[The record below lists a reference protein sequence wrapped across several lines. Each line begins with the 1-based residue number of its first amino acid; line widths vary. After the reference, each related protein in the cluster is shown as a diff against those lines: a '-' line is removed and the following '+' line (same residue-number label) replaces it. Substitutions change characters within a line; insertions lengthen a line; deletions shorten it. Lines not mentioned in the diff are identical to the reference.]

1 MKIKQL
7 LFWILCT
14 ASLELRAQKIVTEKL
29 FPIEQIQQGLSNKYI
44 YKRQVIENPLA
55 LQIPLLEAKDP
66 EVSLEFNTFKRQ
78 RKLMTWI
85 SSIGLG
91 VSAYSLLKPGQ
102 VTDGFYL
109 STIGAAALVNVY
121 VGTVSMRHLKRA
133 LTKYNSLVGEEPKI
147 SLEIKSQ
154 GAHGAS
160 LAVNWKYN
168 F

>member
-1 MKIKQL
+1 MV
-7 LFWILCT
+7 FCC
-14 ASLELRAQKIVTEKL
+14 ASFSLMGQQAARESL
-29 FPIEQIQQGLSNKYI
+29 FPIEQIQQGFTNKFV

-85 SSIGLG
+85 SSAGLA
-91 VSAYSLLKPGQ
+91 VSFYSLLNPGH

-109 STIGAAALVNVY
+109 SAIGTAALVNVY
-121 VGTVSMRHLKRA
+121 VGSVSMRHLKRA
-133 LTKYNSLVGEEPKI
+133 LTKYNSLAGEEPKI

-154 GAHGAS
+154 GAQGAS
-160 LAVNWKYN
+160 LALNWKYN

>member
-1 MKIKQL
+1 MV
-7 LFWILCT
+7 FCC
-14 ASLELRAQKIVTEKL
+14 ASTTLVGQQAARESL
-29 FPIEQIQQGLSNKYI
+29 FPIEQIQQGFTNKFV

-85 SSIGLG
+85 SSAGLA
-91 VSAYSLLKPGQ
+91 VSFYSLLNPGH

-109 STIGAAALVNVY
+109 SAIGTAALVNVY
-121 VGTVSMRHLKRA
+121 VGSVSMRHLKRA
-133 LTKYNSLVGEEPKI
+133 LTKYNSLAGEEPKI

-154 GAHGAS
+154 GAQGAS
-160 LAVNWKYN
+160 LALNWKYN

>member
-1 MKIKQL
+1 MGQQ
-7 LFWILCT
+7 
-14 ASLELRAQKIVTEKL
+14 AARESL
-29 FPIEQIQQGLSNKYI
+29 FPIEQIQQGFTNKFV
-44 YKRQVIENPLA
+44 YKRQVIDNPLA

-85 SSIGLG
+85 SSAGLA
-91 VSAYSLLKPGQ
+91 VSFYSLLNPGH

-109 STIGAAALVNVY
+109 SAIGTAALVNVY
-121 VGTVSMRHLKRA
+121 VGSVSMRHLKRA
-133 LTKYNSLVGEEPKI
+133 LTKYNSLAGEEPKI

-154 GAHGAS
+154 GAQGAS
-160 LAVNWKYN
+160 LALNWKYN

>member
-1 MKIKQL
+1 MV
-7 LFWILCT
+7 FCCT
-14 ASLELRAQKIVTEKL
+14 SASLMGQQATREPL
-29 FPIEQIQQGLSNKYI
+29 FPIEQIQQGFTNKFV
-44 YKRQVIENPLA
+44 YKRQIIDNPLA

-66 EVSLEFNTFKRQ
+66 EISLEFNKFKQQ
-78 RKLMTWI
+78 RKLMNWI
-85 SSIGLG
+85 SSVGLG

-147 SLEIKSQ
+147 SFEIKSH
-154 GAHGAS
+154 GAQGAS
-160 LAVNWKYN
+160 LALNWKYN

>member
-7 LFWILCT
+7 LFWILCF
-14 ASLELRAQKIVTEKL
+14 ASLELRAQQTTSEKL
-29 FPIEQIQQGLSNKYI
+29 YPIEQIQQGFSNKYV

-85 SSIGLG
+85 SSAGLG
-91 VSAYSLLKPGQ
+91 VSFYSLLNPGH

-109 STIGAAALVNVY
+109 SAIGTAALVNFY

-133 LTKYNSLVGEEPKI
+133 LIKYNSLAGEDPKI
-147 SLEIKSQ
+147 SFEIKTH
-154 GAHGAS
+154 GAQGAS
-160 LAVNWKYN
+160 LALNWKYN

>member
-7 LFWILCT
+7 LFWILCF
-14 ASLELRAQKIVTEKL
+14 ASLELGAQQTTSEKL
-29 FPIEQIQQGLSNKYI
+29 YPIEQFQQGFSNKYV

-85 SSIGLG
+85 SSAGLG
-91 VSAYSLLKPGQ
+91 VSFYSLLNPGH

-109 STIGAAALVNVY
+109 SAIGTAALVNFY

-133 LTKYNSLVGEEPKI
+133 LIKYNSLAGDDPKI
-147 SLEIKSQ
+147 SFEIKTH
-154 GAHGAS
+154 GAQGAS
-160 LAVNWKYN
+160 LALNWKYN

>member
-1 MKIKQL
+1 MKIRQL
-7 LFWILCT
+7 LLMVFCC
-14 ASLELRAQKIVTEKL
+14 ASISLMGQQAAREPL
-29 FPIEQIQQGLSNKYI
+29 FPIEQIQQGFTNKFV
-44 YKRQVIENPLA
+44 YKRQVIDNPLA

-85 SSIGLG
+85 SSAGLA
-91 VSAYSLLKPGQ
+91 VSFYSLLNPGH

-109 STIGAAALVNVY
+109 SAIGTAALVNVY
-121 VGTVSMRHLKRA
+121 VGSVSMRHLKRA
-133 LTKYNSLVGEEPKI
+133 LTKYNSLAGEEPKI

-154 GAHGAS
+154 GAQGAS
-160 LAVNWKYN
+160 LALNWKYN

>member
-1 MKIKQL
+1 MV
-7 LFWILCT
+7 FCCT
-14 ASLELRAQKIVTEKL
+14 SASLMGKQATREPL
-29 FPIEQIQQGLSNKYI
+29 FPIEQIQQGFTNKFV
-44 YKRQVIENPLA
+44 YKRQIIDNPLA

-66 EVSLEFNTFKRQ
+66 EISLEFNKFKQQ
-78 RKLMTWI
+78 RKLMNWI
-85 SSIGLG
+85 SSVGLG

-147 SLEIKSQ
+147 SFEIKSH
-154 GAHGAS
+154 GAQGAS
-160 LAVNWKYN
+160 LALNWKYN

>member
-1 MKIKQL
+1 MKIRQL
-7 LFWILCT
+7 LLMVFCCT
-14 ASLELRAQKIVTEKL
+14 SASLMGQQATREPL
-29 FPIEQIQQGLSNKYI
+29 FPIEQIQQGFTNKFV
-44 YKRQVIENPLA
+44 YKRQIIDNPLA

-66 EVSLEFNTFKRQ
+66 EISLEFNKFKQQ
-78 RKLMTWI
+78 RKLMNWI
-85 SSIGLG
+85 SSVGLG

-147 SLEIKSQ
+147 SFEIKSH
-154 GAHGAS
+154 GAQGAS
-160 LAVNWKYN
+160 LALNWKYN

>member
-1 MKIKQL
+1 MKIRQL
-7 LFWILCT
+7 LLMVFCCT
-14 ASLELRAQKIVTEKL
+14 SASLMGQQATREPL
-29 FPIEQIQQGLSNKYI
+29 FPIEQIQQGFTNKFV

-85 SSIGLG
+85 SSAGLA
-91 VSAYSLLKPGQ
+91 VSFYSLLNPGH

-109 STIGAAALVNVY
+109 SAIGTAALVNVY
-121 VGTVSMRHLKRA
+121 VGSVSMRHLKRA
-133 LTKYNSLVGEEPKI
+133 LTKYNSLAGEEPKI
-147 SLEIKSQ
+147 SLELKSQ
-154 GAHGAS
+154 GAQGAS
-160 LAVNWKYN
+160 LALNWKYN

>member
-1 MKIKQL
+1 VKIRQL
-7 LFWILCT
+7 LLMVFCC
-14 ASLELRAQKIVTEKL
+14 ASISLMGQQAAREQL
-29 FPIEQIQQGLSNKYI
+29 FPIEQIQQGFTNKFV
-44 YKRQVIENPLA
+44 YKRQVIDNPLA

-85 SSIGLG
+85 SSAGLA
-91 VSAYSLLKPGQ
+91 VSFYSLLNPGH

-109 STIGAAALVNVY
+109 SAIGTAALVNVY
-121 VGTVSMRHLKRA
+121 VGSVSMRHLKRA
-133 LTKYNSLVGEEPKI
+133 LTKYNSLAGEEPKI

-154 GAHGAS
+154 GAQGAS
-160 LAVNWKYN
+160 LALNWKYN

>member
-1 MKIKQL
+1 MV
-7 LFWILCT
+7 FCC
-14 ASLELRAQKIVTEKL
+14 ASTTLMGQQAARESL
-29 FPIEQIQQGLSNKYI
+29 FPIEQIQQGFTNKFV

-85 SSIGLG
+85 SSAGLA
-91 VSAYSLLKPGQ
+91 VSFYSLLNPGH

-109 STIGAAALVNVY
+109 SAIGTAALVNVY
-121 VGTVSMRHLKRA
+121 VGSVSMRHLKRA
-133 LTKYNSLVGEEPKI
+133 LTKYNSLAGEEPKI
-147 SLEIKSQ
+147 SLELKSQ
-154 GAHGAS
+154 GAQGAS
-160 LAVNWKYN
+160 LALNWKYN

>member
-1 MKIKQL
+1 VKIRQL
-7 LFWILCT
+7 LLMAFCC
-14 ASLELRAQKIVTEKL
+14 ASSSMMGQQATREPLYS
-29 FPIEQIQQGLSNKYI
+29 IEQIQQGLANKFV

-85 SSIGLG
+85 SSAGLG
-91 VSAYSLLKPGQ
+91 VSFYSLLNPGH

-109 STIGAAALVNVY
+109 SAIGTAALVNVY

-147 SLEIKSQ
+147 SFEVKSH
-154 GAHGAS
+154 GAQGAS
-160 LAVNWKYN
+160 LALNWKYN

>member
-1 MKIKQL
+1 MGQQ
-7 LFWILCT
+7 
-14 ASLELRAQKIVTEKL
+14 AARESL
-29 FPIEQIQQGLSNKYI
+29 FPIEQIQQGFTNKFV

-85 SSIGLG
+85 SSAGLA
-91 VSAYSLLKPGQ
+91 VSFYSLLNPGH

-109 STIGAAALVNVY
+109 SAIGTAALVNVY
-121 VGTVSMRHLKRA
+121 VGSVSMRHLKRA
-133 LTKYNSLVGEEPKI
+133 LKKYNSLAGEEPKI
-147 SLEIKSQ
+147 SLEIKTH
-154 GAHGAS
+154 GAQGAS
-160 LAVNWKYN
+160 LALHWKYN

>member
-1 MKIKQL
+1 VKIKQL
-7 LFWILCT
+7 LFLILCF
-14 ASLELRAQKIVTEKL
+14 ASLELKAQQTTAEKL
-29 FPIEQIQQGLSNKYI
+29 YPIEQIQQGFSNKYV

-85 SSIGLG
+85 SSAGLG
-91 VSAYSLLKPGQ
+91 VSFYSLLNPGH

-109 STIGAAALVNVY
+109 SAIGTAALVNFY

-133 LTKYNSLVGEEPKI
+133 LIKYNSLAGEDPKI
-147 SLEIKSQ
+147 SFEIKTH
-154 GAHGAS
+154 GAQGAS
-160 LAVNWKYN
+160 LALNWKYN

>member
-1 MKIKQL
+1 MMGQQATREPL
-7 LFWILCT
+7 Y
-14 ASLELRAQKIVTEKL
+14 
-29 FPIEQIQQGLSNKYI
+29 PIEQIQQGLANKFV

-85 SSIGLG
+85 SSAGLG
-91 VSAYSLLKPGQ
+91 VSFYSLLNPGH

-109 STIGAAALVNVY
+109 SAIGTAALVNVY

-133 LTKYNSLVGEEPKI
+133 LTKYSSLVGEEPKI
-147 SLEIKSQ
+147 SFEVKSH
-154 GAHGAS
+154 GAQGAS
-160 LAVNWKYN
+160 LALNWKYN

>member
-1 MKIKQL
+1 LGQQ
-7 LFWILCT
+7 
-14 ASLELRAQKIVTEKL
+14 AARESL
-29 FPIEQIQQGLSNKYI
+29 FPIEQIQQGFTNKFV

-85 SSIGLG
+85 SSAGLA
-91 VSAYSLLKPGQ
+91 VSFYSLLNPGH

-109 STIGAAALVNVY
+109 SAIGTAALVNVY
-121 VGTVSMRHLKRA
+121 VGSVSMRHLKRA
-133 LTKYNSLVGEEPKI
+133 LTKYNSLAGEEPKI

-154 GAHGAS
+154 GAQGAS
-160 LAVNWKYN
+160 LALNWKYN

>member
-1 MKIKQL
+1 MV
-7 LFWILCT
+7 FCC
-14 ASLELRAQKIVTEKL
+14 ASTTLMGQQAARESL
-29 FPIEQIQQGLSNKYI
+29 FPIEQIQQGFTNKFV

-85 SSIGLG
+85 SSAGLA
-91 VSAYSLLKPGQ
+91 VSFYSLLNPGH

-109 STIGAAALVNVY
+109 SAIGTAALVNVY
-121 VGTVSMRHLKRA
+121 VGSVSMRHLKRA
-133 LTKYNSLVGEEPKI
+133 LTKYNSLAGEEPKI
-147 SLEIKSQ
+147 SLEIKTH
-154 GAHGAS
+154 GAQGAS
-160 LAVNWKYN
+160 LALHWKYN

>member
-7 LFWILCT
+7 LFWLLC
-14 ASLELRAQKIVTEKL
+14 LGFVEMKAQQMTTEKL
-29 FPIEQIQQGLSNKYI
+29 YPIEQIQQGFTNKFV

-85 SSIGLG
+85 SSAGLA
-91 VSAYSLLKPGQ
+91 VSFYSLLNPGH

-109 STIGAAALVNVY
+109 SAIGTAALVNVY
-121 VGTVSMRHLKRA
+121 VGSVSMRHLKRA
-133 LTKYNSLVGEEPKI
+133 LTKYNSLAGEEPKI
-147 SLEIKSQ
+147 SLELKSQ
-154 GAHGAS
+154 GAQGAS
-160 LAVNWKYN
+160 LALNWKYN

>member
-1 MKIKQL
+1 MVFCCASTTLMGQQAARES
-7 LFWILCT
+7 LF
-14 ASLELRAQKIVTEKL
+14 Q
-29 FPIEQIQQGLSNKYI
+29 IEQIQQGFTNKFV

-85 SSIGLG
+85 SSAGLA
-91 VSAYSLLKPGQ
+91 VSFYSLLNPGH

-109 STIGAAALVNVY
+109 SAIGTAALVNVY
-121 VGTVSMRHLKRA
+121 VGSVSMRHLKRA
-133 LTKYNSLVGEEPKI
+133 LKKYNSLAGEEPKI
-147 SLEIKSQ
+147 SLEIKTH
-154 GAHGAS
+154 GAQGAS
-160 LAVNWKYN
+160 LALHWKYN

>member
-1 MKIKQL
+1 MKIRQFL
-7 LFWILCT
+7 LMVFCC
-14 ASLELRAQKIVTEKL
+14 ASISLMGQQAAREPL
-29 FPIEQIQQGLSNKYI
+29 FPIEQIQQGFTNKFV
-44 YKRQVIENPLA
+44 YKRQIIDNPLA

-66 EVSLEFNTFKRQ
+66 EISLEFNKFKQQ
-78 RKLMTWI
+78 RKLMNWI
-85 SSIGLG
+85 SSVGLG

-147 SLEIKSQ
+147 SFEIKSH
-154 GAHGAS
+154 GAQGAS
-160 LAVNWKYN
+160 LALNWKYN

>member
-1 MKIKQL
+1 MV
-7 LFWILCT
+7 FCCAS
-14 ASLELRAQKIVTEKL
+14 ASLMGQQAAREQL
-29 FPIEQIQQGLSNKYI
+29 FPIEQIQQGFTNKFV
-44 YKRQVIENPLA
+44 YKRQVIDNPLA

-85 SSIGLG
+85 SSAGLA
-91 VSAYSLLKPGQ
+91 VSFYSLLNPGH

-109 STIGAAALVNVY
+109 SAIGTAALVNVY
-121 VGTVSMRHLKRA
+121 VGSVSMRHLKRA
-133 LTKYNSLVGEEPKI
+133 LTKYNSLAGEEPKI

-154 GAHGAS
+154 GAQGAS
-160 LAVNWKYN
+160 LALNWKYN

>member
-1 MKIKQL
+1 MGQQ
-7 LFWILCT
+7 
-14 ASLELRAQKIVTEKL
+14 AARESL
-29 FPIEQIQQGLSNKYI
+29 FPIEQIQQGFTNKFV

-85 SSIGLG
+85 SSAGLA
-91 VSAYSLLKPGQ
+91 VSFYSLLNPGH

-109 STIGAAALVNVY
+109 SAIGTAALVNVY
-121 VGTVSMRHLKRA
+121 VGSVSMRHLKRA
-133 LTKYNSLVGEEPKI
+133 LTKYNSLAGEEPKI
-147 SLEIKSQ
+147 SLEIKTH
-154 GAHGAS
+154 GAQGAS
-160 LAVNWKYN
+160 LALHWKYN

>member
-1 MKIKQL
+1 MMGQQATREPL
-7 LFWILCT
+7 Y
-14 ASLELRAQKIVTEKL
+14 
-29 FPIEQIQQGLSNKYI
+29 PIEQIQQGFVNKFV

-85 SSIGLG
+85 SSAGLG
-91 VSAYSLLKPGQ
+91 VSFYSLLNPGH

-109 STIGAAALVNVY
+109 SAIGTAALVNVY

-147 SLEIKSQ
+147 SFEVKSH
-154 GAHGAS
+154 GAQGAS
-160 LAVNWKYN
+160 LALNWKYN

>member
-1 MKIKQL
+1 MGQQAARES
-7 LFWILCT
+7 LF
-14 ASLELRAQKIVTEKL
+14 Q
-29 FPIEQIQQGLSNKYI
+29 IEQIQQGFTNKFV
-44 YKRQVIENPLA
+44 YKRQIIDNPLA

-66 EVSLEFNTFKRQ
+66 EISLEFNKFKQQ
-78 RKLMTWI
+78 RKLMNWI
-85 SSIGLG
+85 SSVGLG

-147 SLEIKSQ
+147 SFEIKSH
-154 GAHGAS
+154 GAQGAS
-160 LAVNWKYN
+160 LALNWKYN

>member
-7 LFWILCT
+7 LFWILCF
-14 ASLELRAQKIVTEKL
+14 ASLELRAQQTIAEKL
-29 FPIEQIQQGLSNKYI
+29 YPIEQIQQGFSNKFV

-55 LQIPLLEAKDP
+55 LQIPLLEARDP
-66 EVSLEFNTFKRQ
+66 EVSLEFNTYKRQ

-133 LTKYNSLVGEEPKI
+133 LTKYNSLAGEDPKI
-147 SLEIKSQ
+147 SFEVKSH
-154 GAHGAS
+154 GAQGAS
-160 LAVNWKYN
+160 LALHWKYN

>member
-1 MKIKQL
+1 MKIRQL
-7 LFWILCT
+7 LLMAFCC
-14 ASLELRAQKIVTEKL
+14 ASSSMMGQQATREPLY
-29 FPIEQIQQGLSNKYI
+29 PIEQIQQGLANKFV

-85 SSIGLG
+85 SSAGLG
-91 VSAYSLLKPGQ
+91 VSFYSLLNPGH

-109 STIGAAALVNVY
+109 SAIGTAALVNVY

-147 SLEIKSQ
+147 SFEVKSH
-154 GAHGAS
+154 GAQGAS
-160 LAVNWKYN
+160 LALNWKYN

>member
-1 MKIKQL
+1 VKIRQL
-7 LFWILCT
+7 LLMVFCC
-14 ASLELRAQKIVTEKL
+14 ASITLMGQQAARESL
-29 FPIEQIQQGLSNKYI
+29 FPIEQIQQGFTNKFV

-85 SSIGLG
+85 SSAGLA
-91 VSAYSLLKPGQ
+91 VSFYSLLNPGH

-109 STIGAAALVNVY
+109 SAIGTAALVNVY
-121 VGTVSMRHLKRA
+121 VGSVSMRHLKRA
-133 LTKYNSLVGEEPKI
+133 LTKYNSLAGEEPKI
-147 SLEIKSQ
+147 SLELKSQ
-154 GAHGAS
+154 GAQGAS
-160 LAVNWKYN
+160 LALNWKYN

>member
-1 MKIKQL
+1 
-7 LFWILCT
+7 
-14 ASLELRAQKIVTEKL
+14 
-29 FPIEQIQQGLSNKYI
+29 
-44 YKRQVIENPLA
+44 VIENPLA

-85 SSIGLG
+85 SSAGLG
-91 VSAYSLLKPGQ
+91 VSFYSLLNPGH

-109 STIGAAALVNVY
+109 SAIGTAALVNFY

-133 LTKYNSLVGEEPKI
+133 LIKYNSLAGEDPKI
-147 SLEIKSQ
+147 SFEIKTH
-154 GAHGAS
+154 GAQGAS
-160 LAVNWKYN
+160 LALNWKYN

>member
-1 MKIKQL
+1 MGQQAAREPL
-7 LFWILCT
+7 Y
-14 ASLELRAQKIVTEKL
+14 
-29 FPIEQIQQGLSNKYI
+29 PIEQIQQGFSNKFV

-85 SSIGLG
+85 SSAGLG
-91 VSAYSLLKPGQ
+91 VSFYSLLNPGH

-109 STIGAAALVNVY
+109 SAIGTAALVNVY

-147 SLEIKSQ
+147 SFEVKSHGSQ
-154 GAHGAS
+154 GAS
-160 LAVNWKYN
+160 LGLHWKYN

>member
-1 MKIKQL
+1 MVFCCASTTLMGQQ
-7 LFWILCT
+7 T
-14 ASLELRAQKIVTEKL
+14 ARESL
-29 FPIEQIQQGLSNKYI
+29 FPIEQIQQGFTNKFV

-55 LQIPLLEAKDP
+55 LQIPLLEARDP

-85 SSIGLG
+85 SSAGLA
-91 VSAYSLLKPGQ
+91 VSFYSLLNPGH

-109 STIGAAALVNVY
+109 SAIGTAALVNVY
-121 VGTVSMRHLKRA
+121 VGSVSMRHLKRA
-133 LTKYNSLVGEEPKI
+133 LTKYNSLAGEEPKI

-154 GAHGAS
+154 GAQGAS
-160 LAVNWKYN
+160 LALNWKYN

>member
-1 MKIKQL
+1 MMGQQATREPL
-7 LFWILCT
+7 Y
-14 ASLELRAQKIVTEKL
+14 
-29 FPIEQIQQGLSNKYI
+29 PIEQIQQGLANKFV

-85 SSIGLG
+85 SSAGLG
-91 VSAYSLLKPGQ
+91 VSFYSLLNPGH

-109 STIGAAALVNVY
+109 SAIGTAALVNVY

-147 SLEIKSQ
+147 SFEVKSH
-154 GAHGAS
+154 GAQGAS
-160 LAVNWKYN
+160 LALNWKYN

>member
-1 MKIKQL
+1 MV
-7 LFWILCT
+7 FCC
-14 ASLELRAQKIVTEKL
+14 ASTTLMGQQAARESL
-29 FPIEQIQQGLSNKYI
+29 FPIEQIQQGFTNKFV
-44 YKRQVIENPLA
+44 YKRQIIDNPLA

-66 EVSLEFNTFKRQ
+66 EISLEFNKFKQQ
-78 RKLMTWI
+78 RKLMNWI
-85 SSIGLG
+85 SSVGLG

-154 GAHGAS
+154 GAQGAS
-160 LAVNWKYN
+160 LALNWKYN

>member
-1 MKIKQL
+1 MGQQ
-7 LFWILCT
+7 
-14 ASLELRAQKIVTEKL
+14 AARESL
-29 FPIEQIQQGLSNKYI
+29 FPVEQIQQGFTNKFV
-44 YKRQVIENPLA
+44 YKRQVIDNPLA

-85 SSIGLG
+85 SSAGLA
-91 VSAYSLLKPGQ
+91 VSFYSLLNPGH

-109 STIGAAALVNVY
+109 SAIGTAALVNVY
-121 VGTVSMRHLKRA
+121 VGSVSMRHLKRA
-133 LTKYNSLVGEEPKI
+133 LTKYNSLAGEEPKI

-154 GAHGAS
+154 GAQGAS
-160 LAVNWKYN
+160 LALNWKYN

>member
-1 MKIKQL
+1 MVFCCASTTL
-7 LFWILCT
+7 LGQQ
-14 ASLELRAQKIVTEKL
+14 AARESL
-29 FPIEQIQQGLSNKYI
+29 FPIEQIQQGFTNKFV

-85 SSIGLG
+85 SSAGLA
-91 VSAYSLLKPGQ
+91 VSFYSLLNPGH

-109 STIGAAALVNVY
+109 SAIGTAALVNVY
-121 VGTVSMRHLKRA
+121 VGSVSMRHLKRA
-133 LTKYNSLVGEEPKI
+133 LTKYNSLAGEEPKI

-154 GAHGAS
+154 GAQGAS
-160 LAVNWKYN
+160 LALNWKYN

>member
-1 MKIKQL
+1 MGQQAARES
-7 LFWILCT
+7 LF
-14 ASLELRAQKIVTEKL
+14 Q
-29 FPIEQIQQGLSNKYI
+29 IEQIQQGFTNKFV
-44 YKRQVIENPLA
+44 YKRQIIDNPLA

-66 EVSLEFNTFKRQ
+66 EISLEFNKFKQQ
-78 RKLMTWI
+78 RKLMNWI
-85 SSIGLG
+85 SSVGLG

-154 GAHGAS
+154 GAQGAS
-160 LAVNWKYN
+160 LALNWKYN